1 MKLYITGQ
9 LQEVEDVG
17 WILLRCEFE
26 IHLKTN
32 VMLLIA
38 ILFIFGA
45 CILYTVGVWAEK
57 IQKRLKYWHVAVFWS
72 GFVFDTIGT
81 GAMGVLAGSLI
92 QFNFHGLT
100 GLLAILLMLFH
111 ALWATIV
118 MLRKDEKLIV
128 QFHKFSNVV
137 WIIWLI
143 PMVTGMILGS
153 DF

>member
-1 MKLYITGQ
+1 
-9 LQEVEDVG
+9 
-17 WILLRCEFE
+17 
-26 IHLKTN
+26 
-32 VMLLIA
+32 MLLIA

-128 QFHKFSNVV
+128 QFHKFSTVV

>member
-1 MKLYITGQ
+1 
-9 LQEVEDVG
+9 
-17 WILLRCEFE
+17 
-26 IHLKTN
+26 
-32 VMLLIA
+32 MLIIA
-38 ILFIFGA
+38 ISFIFAA
-45 CILYTVGVWAEK
+45 CILYTTGVWAEK
-57 IQKRLKYWHVAVFWS
+57 FKKKLLAWHAVVFWM
-72 GFVFDTIGT
+72 GFVCDTIGT
-81 GAMGVLAGSLI
+81 GAMGKLAGSLI

-118 MLRKDEKLIV
+118 LVRKNETQIIR
-128 QFHKFSNVV
+128 FHKFSFVV